1 MSLLGGLWTGGGL
14 GGRAF
19 WAAGWFA
26 VAGCFVA
33 AGCAGKSTPEA
44 ACEQLLHAV
53 AEGDASAVFDSL
65 LPTTQVSFFAVAK
78 NHRKMRD
85 LITDSYPAAQQAA
98 ALGRLYGADAG
109 SGRELFVRLYPE
121 RYEKDFGARLGP
133 GALQVSA
140 APPGTA
146 GAPRRLCS
154 RGGPPFMLQA
164 TAAGRWGMAEL
175 DREWDEAQLRAH
187 HDLTTV
193 QKNAELYHGVQPA
206 PK

>member
-1 MSLLGGLWTGGGL
+1 MSLLGKPGTGGGRRGL
-14 GGRAF
+14 WG
-19 WAAGWFA
+19 AGF
-26 VAGCFVA
+26 FVA
-33 AGCAGKSTPEA
+33 AGCLAATGCAGKNTPEA

-65 LPTTQVSFFAVAK
+65 LQTTQVSFFSVAK

-109 SGRELFVRLYPE
+109 SGRELFARLYPE
-121 RYEKDFGARLGP
+121 RYEKDFSARLGS
-133 GALQVSA
+133 GALQVAA
-140 APPGTA
+140 APPGPA

-154 RGGPPFMLQA
+154 RGGPPFILQA

-187 HDLTTV
+187 HDLATV

>member
-1 MSLLGGLWTGGGL
+1 MSFLGELAS
-14 GGRAF
+14 GGRRGLVCAF
-19 WAAGWFA
+19 LFA
-26 VAGCFVA
+26 A
-33 AGCAGKSTPEA
+33 AGCAGKNTPEA
-44 ACEQLLHAV
+44 ACEQLLHAID
-53 AEGDASAVFDSL
+53 EGDASAVFDSL
-65 LPTTQVSFFAVAK
+65 LQSTQVSLFSVAK

-85 LITDSYPAAQQAA
+85 LIMDSYPAAQQAA

-121 RYEKDFGARLGP
+121 RYEKDFSARRGP
-133 GALQVSA
+133 GALQVAA
-140 APPGTA
+140 APPGPA

-154 RGGPPFMLQA
+154 RGGPPFILQA
-164 TAAGRWGMAEL
+164 TAAGRWGLAEL

-187 HDLTTV
+187 HDLATV